1 MIQPYIYIPD
11 IDLLLRTE
19 RALKYGPTES
29 PTDET
34 IEGTLILYMLLN
46 GLIILD
52 ACSIFEK
59 IKLPKCSWK
68 AALSKSQKKYVK
80 TIKTIKTTKGPYE
93 RNPIK
98 RTATKTKP
106 SGDVQREAASAFD
119 QWRETK
125 HAKLEGKDKRKLYCT
140 GCELAEILN
149 WVILCKEYLCK
160 EYLSY
165 VV

>member
-1 MIQPYIYIPD
+1 MYQIALVFLQIANVLLLLTANRKMIQLYIYSPD
-11 IDLLLRTE
+11 IDFLLRTE
-19 RALKYGPTES
+19 RALKYGPPES

-106 SGDVQREAASAFD
+106 SGDVQREVESDFD
-119 QWRETK
+119 QWRVAK
-125 HAKLEGKDKRKLYCT
+125 NAKLDKP
-140 GCELAEILN
+140 
-149 WVILCKEYLCK
+149 
-160 EYLSY
+160 
-165 VV
+165 

>member
-1 MIQPYIYIPD
+1 MIQLYIYFPD

-19 RALKYGPTES
+19 RALKYGPLES

-68 AALSKSQKKYVK
+68 AALSESPKN
-80 TIKTIKTTKGPYE
+80 TL
-93 RNPIK
+93 
-98 RTATKTKP
+98 KP
-106 SGDVQREAASAFD
+106 
-119 QWRETK
+119 
-125 HAKLEGKDKRKLYCT
+125 
-140 GCELAEILN
+140 
-149 WVILCKEYLCK
+149 
-160 EYLSY
+160 
-165 VV
+165 